1 MLNVKKFENGANSSA
16 AETNR
21 RGGKGRLE
29 LEATKAVVDG
39 QETFNIVFRDFGN
52 YGRERWV
59 GNFGNLSQVQV
70 QEMIGHL
77 QGLLITDNDGPILEP
92 GINS

>member
-59 GNFGNLSQVQV
+59 GNFGSLSQAQV